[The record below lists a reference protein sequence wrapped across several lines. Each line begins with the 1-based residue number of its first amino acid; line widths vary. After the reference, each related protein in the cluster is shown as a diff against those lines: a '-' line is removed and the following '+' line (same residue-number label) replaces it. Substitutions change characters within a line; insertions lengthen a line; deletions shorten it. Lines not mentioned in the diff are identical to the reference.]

1 MDEFL
6 ESHVSDNFNVS
17 CIKNDSC
24 ITPYLREGKLWGDN
38 MEKFVKELYEPN
50 TNMIDI
56 GAHIGTFTLIMSK
69 YLSDGYKIFSFEPVF
84 FDILNKNINDNN
96 LDKKVIVFNNG
107 LSNKQTKFSS
117 FNLNLTQYTGYGS
130 FSFKKLE
137 NDEFKFSDNLNS
149 TSRGIN
155 FYRLDDFNFENVSFI
170 KIDVEFFESE
180 ILEGSIEIIFRNKPT
195 ILIELFLITPILSGQ
210 EYEDFEVSLVKKTTF
225 SCFSFL
231 SVLGYIS
238 FPIFPES
245 GEFLFIHKS
254 KTNLIEKAC
263 RLINESIIKQ
273 TNE

>member
-1 MDEFL
+1 MEHFC
-6 ESHVSDNFNVS
+6 ESYVSDNFKVT
-17 CIKNDSC
+17 CIKNDCC

-38 MEKFVKELYEPN
+38 MEIFVKELYEPN

-69 YLSDGYKIFSFEPVF
+69 YLSDDSKIFSFEPVF
-84 FDILNKNINDNN
+84 YDILTKNINDNN
-96 LDKKVIVFNNG
+96 LDNKVIVFNNG

-117 FNLNLTQYTGYGS
+117 FNLDLTKYMGYGC
-130 FSFKKLE
+130 FSFKKIQ
-137 NDEFKFSDNLNS
+137 NDQYKFSDNLNS
-149 TSRGIN
+149 TSSGIN

-170 KIDVEFFESE
+170 KLDVEFFESE
-180 ILEGSIEIIFRNKPT
+180 ILEGSIETIFRNKPT
-195 ILIELFLITPILSGQ
+195 ILIELFLITPVLDKSQ
-210 EYEDFEVSLVKKTTF
+210 SCHEDFEASLVKNTTF

-263 RLINESIIKQ
+263 KLINE
-273 TNE
+273 